1 MASKTTSIKSAA
13 KVLEDIETVEQ
24 AFLSDLLEAIDGGI
38 KHVSSTHNVSIQKDR
53 YKAMRAIA
61 FQAFSEYFEAGDWDA
76 LVERA
81 TTNATN
87 LPAGWTLTAEMA
99 KASKPAPAPKPV
111 AKQAAPKPAAKA
123 TKAPAKKAPAKPA
136 PAVEAEVV
144 HEVASTGVNACT
156 CGESFTTKALRTRH
170 INAALKSAAAKAV

>member
-1 MASKTTSIKSAA
+1 MASKTTTIKSTA

-38 KHVSSTHNVSIQKDR
+38 KHVSSTHSVNIQKDR

-81 TTNATN
+81 TTNALN
-87 LPAGWTLTAEMA
+87 LPTGWALTAEIA
-99 KASKPAPAPKPV
+99 KASKPAPAKPV
-111 AKQAAPKPAAKA
+111 AKQAAPKPAPKA

-136 PAVEAEVV
+136 EAPAAEVV

-170 INAALKSAAAKAV
+170 INAARKAAQA